1 MGGPKS
7 NFLNSRLNDVGPALC
22 YPASVVT
29 TLSLDNLDEGYE
41 EIIYEYLGNTN
52 SSNNHDCG
60 VVTVM

>member
-1 MGGPKS
+1 MNS
-7 NFLNSRLNDVGPALC
+7 NTSLYRAFTALADLITAGAQ
-22 YPASVVT
+22 ASVVT